1 MRSSGGPEVSATI
14 TSIIALATALAASVP
29 QIMKVLADRKRGIRE
44 SELQRSKQ
52 DTETWAEIIKAK
64 DSLLKQYT
72 DELTRLHKRVTELE
86 AELEAELDEE

>member
-1 MRSSGGPEVSATI
+1 MRSSGGLEVSATI

-86 AELEAELDEE
+86 AELDEE

>member
-14 TSIIALATALAASVP
+14 TSIIALATALVASVP

-72 DELTRLHKRVTELE
+72 DELTRLHKRVS
-86 AELEAELDEE
+86 ELEAELDEE

>member
-29 QIMKVLADRKRGIRE
+29 QIMKVIADRKRGIRE

-86 AELEAELDEE
+86 AELDEE

>member
-1 MRSSGGPEVSATI
+1 MRSSGGTEVSATI
-14 TSIIALATALAASVP
+14 TSIIALATALAASIP

-52 DTETWAEIIKAK
+52 DTETWAEIIRAK

-86 AELEAELDEE
+86 AELDEE

>member
-14 TSIIALATALAASVP
+14 TSVIALCTALAASIP
-29 QIMKVLADRKRGIRE
+29 QVLKVQADRKRGIRE

-86 AELEAELDEE
+86 AELDEE

>member
-1 MRSSGGPEVSATI
+1 MRSSGGLEVSATI
-14 TSIIALATALAASVP
+14 TSVVALCTAIAASIP
-29 QIMKVLADRKRGIRE
+29 QIMKVLADRRRGIRE

-64 DSLLKQYT
+64 DSLLKQYS

-86 AELEAELDEE
+86 AELDEE

>member
-14 TSIIALATALAASVP
+14 TSVIALATALVASVP

-86 AELEAELDEE
+86 AELDGE

>member
-14 TSIIALATALAASVP
+14 TSVVALCTALAASIP

-44 SELQRSKQ
+44 SELQKSKQ

-86 AELEAELDEE
+86 AELDEE

>member
-14 TSIIALATALAASVP
+14 TSIVALCTALAASIP

-64 DSLLKQYT
+64 DSLLKQYSG
-72 DELTRLHKRVTELE
+72 ELSRLHKRVI
-86 AELEAELDEE
+86 ELEAELDEE

>member
-1 MRSSGGPEVSATI
+1 MRSNGGPEVSATI
-14 TSIIALATALAASVP
+14 TSIIALATALAASIP

-86 AELEAELDEE
+86 AELDEE

>member
-44 SELQRSKQ
+44 SELQKSKQ

-86 AELEAELDEE
+86 AELDEE

>member
-14 TSIIALATALAASVP
+14 TSIIALATALAASIP

-64 DSLLKQYT
+64 DSLLKQYA

-86 AELEAELDEE
+86 DELDKE

>member
-14 TSIIALATALAASVP
+14 TSILALATALAASVP

-44 SELQRSKQ
+44 SELQRSRQ

-86 AELEAELDEE
+86 AELDEE

>member
-14 TSIIALATALAASVP
+14 TSIIALATALAASIP

-64 DSLLKQYT
+64 DSLLKQYS
-72 DELTRLHKRVTELE
+72 DELTRLHKRITELE
-86 AELEAELDEE
+86 DELDEE

>member
-1 MRSSGGPEVSATI
+1 MRSSGGSEVSATI
-14 TSIIALATALAASVP
+14 TSIIALATALAASIP

-86 AELEAELDEE
+86 VELDKE

>member
-14 TSIIALATALAASVP
+14 TSIIALATALAASIP
-29 QIMKVLADRKRGIRE
+29 QIIKVLADRKRGIRE

-86 AELEAELDEE
+86 AELDEE

>member
-1 MRSSGGPEVSATI
+1 MSATI
-14 TSIIALATALAASVP
+14 TSTIALATALAASVP

-44 SELQRSKQ
+44 SELQRAKQ
-52 DTETWAEIIKAK
+52 DTETWAEIVKAK

-86 AELEAELDEE
+86 AELDEE

>member
-14 TSIIALATALAASVP
+14 TSVVALCTALAASIP

-52 DTETWAEIIKAK
+52 DTATWAEILKAK
-64 DSLLKQYT
+64 DSLLKQYS
-72 DELTRLHKRVTELE
+72 DELVRLHKRVTELE
-86 AELEAELDEE
+86 AELDEE

>member
-14 TSIIALATALAASVP
+14 TSIIALATALAASIP

-44 SELQRSKQ
+44 SELRRSKQ

-86 AELEAELDEE
+86 AELDEE

>member
-1 MRSSGGPEVSATI
+1 MRSNGGPEVSATI
-14 TSIIALATALAASVP
+14 TSVIALFTALAASIP

-86 AELEAELDEE
+86 AELDEE

>member
-14 TSIIALATALAASVP
+14 TSVIALCTALAASIP

-44 SELQRSKQ
+44 SELQKSKQ

-86 AELEAELDEE
+86 AELDEE